1 MFKVVKIQT
10 RPNTSVPFWQ
20 GRNDPALTDEFRN
33 YFYENYVLT
42 GKFISVNPEV
52 SSDGL
57 ELTNTMIWNSEADW
71 QSMLAD
77 PVVQE
82 GLIDKAKAHIAAQNI
97 VEVNQPGVTF

>member
-42 GKFISVNPEV
+42 GKFISASAEV
-52 SSDGL
+52 SGGGL
-57 ELTNTMIWNSEADW
+57 VLTNTMIWNSDMDW
-71 QSMLAD
+71 KSMLDD
-77 PVVQE
+77 PIAQD
-82 GLIDKAKAHIAAQNI
+82 GLITKSKSHCATHGIEESNL
-97 VEVNQPGVTF
+97 PGETF

>member
-10 RPNTSVPFWQ
+10 RPNTGATFWQ

-33 YFYENYVLT
+33 YFYETYVLT
-42 GKFISVNPEV
+42 GKFISASAEV

-57 ELTNTMIWNSEADW
+57 VLTNTMIWNSDADW

-77 PVVQE
+77 PVAQE
-82 GLIDKAKAHIAAQNI
+82 GLITKSKAHLAAHGI
-97 VEVNQPGVTF
+97 SEVNQPGVTF

>member
-42 GKFISVNPEV
+42 GKFVSASAEV
-52 SSDGL
+52 GADGL
-57 ELTNTMIWNSEADW
+57 ELKNTMIFNSEADW
-71 QSMLAD
+71 LSFHAD
-77 PVVQE
+77 SFIQE
-82 GLIDKAKAHIAAQNI
+82 GLINKSKAHLAANGI
-97 VEVNQPGVTF
+97 TEVNEPGVTF